1 MTKYT
6 WKQHNELV
14 QEAGQ
19 FIASLDLDPD
29 TNAIYDLLHM
39 ITARDGKDPAKWIC
53 NNKELLKRIACYD
66 YISSIPEEL
75 FLEAKRTMGALARK
89 LDVAA

>member
-6 WKQHNELV
+6 WKQHNEIV
-14 QEAGQ
+14 KEAGE
-19 FIASLDLDPD
+19 FIASLELDVE

-39 ITARDGKDPAKWIC
+39 ISAKDDKDPAKWIC

-66 YISSIPEEL
+66 YIASIPEDL
-75 FLEAKRTMGALARK
+75 YQEAKRSMGRK
-89 LDVAA
+89 LTMAA